1 MMPDPTPPNDPRP
14 TPPGGLVH
22 SYQKYDPKNF
32 PSPTTEAPDL
42 ASAAFEHM
50 LAFGNMRDFTDE
62 ELANA
67 IRLDPSMFPRLGP
80 SIQSLRAMLE
90 ARKRK
95 ILETYE
101 TDGAKRNAEKAFGEA
116 AATARPP
123 KNFQNDFAK
132 AARQRQLAE
141 LEELYYRQRDDQ
153 SDFAKDLANVVNS
166 LGELY
171 QVEELASKYA
181 FTGREELTPEEA
193 LAIKEELETIDK
205 LLEQLKDAAQNAQLA
220 IIDMDDLSQF
230 ADSDEAREQIES
242 LNQIQQQ
249 IEDYVREQARAQGLE
264 FSKGAYTLSPK
275 SMRLFQ
281 KTLLNEIFT
290 DLSAARSGRHFG
302 PIIGEGAVE
311 LQRTKPYEFGDAA
324 NHIDVS
330 QTLINAAAATKQRG
344 CDFQAGSPGSQ
355 LSPGER
361 TRPHVRMDDIEIHLT
376 RNTPKCATMVLMDMS
391 GSMRYDGQ
399 YINCKRMALAL
410 DGLIRSEYPGDFVGF
425 VEMASF
431 GKVTHVADIPALLP
445 KPVSIHQPVVRLKA
459 DMSDPKLS
467 ESRLPQH
474 FTNIQHALQLSRQ
487 VLGAQST
494 PNRQVMLITDGLPT
508 AHFEG
513 REVFFL
519 YPPDPRTEAAT
530 MREAMLCAQLGITIN
545 IFLLPNWGQ
554 SSEDIQFAHKMA
566 ETTRGRVFFTG
577 GKDLDRFVLWD
588 YVNQRRKILG

>member
-1 MMPDPTPPNDPRP
+1 MMPEPASPTNPRP

-32 PSPTTEAPDL
+32 PSPTTQAPDL

-50 LAFGNMRDFTDE
+50 LAFGTMREFTDE

-67 IRLDPSMFPRLGP
+67 VRLDPSMFPRLGP
-80 SIQSLRAMLE
+80 SIASLRAMLE
-90 ARKRK
+90 ERKRK
-95 ILETYE
+95 ILATYE
-101 TDGAKRNAEKAFGEA
+101 TGEA
-116 AATARPP
+116 RRDAEAAFARAAGSARPP
-123 KNFQNDFAK
+123 KNFQNDYAK

-141 LEELYYRQRDDQ
+141 LEEMYYRQRDDQ
-153 SDFAKDLANVVNS
+153 SDFARDLARVIHS

-171 QVEELASKYA
+171 QVEDLASKYA
-181 FTGREELTPEEA
+181 FTGREGLSPQAA

-205 LLEQLKDAAQNAQLA
+205 LLEQLKNAARNAQLA
-220 IIDMDDLSQF
+220 IIDMDDLAQF
-230 ADSDEAREQIES
+230 ADSDEAREEIES

-249 IEDYVREQARAQGLE
+249 IEDFVREQARAQGLE
-264 FSKGAYTLSPK
+264 FSKGAYTLSPT

-281 KTLLNEIFT
+281 KTLLTEIFT
-290 DLSAARSGRHFG
+290 DLAAARSGRHVG
-302 PIIGEGAVE
+302 PVIGEGAVE
-311 LQRTKPYEFGDAA
+311 LQRTRPYEFGDAA
-324 NHIDVS
+324 THIDVS
-330 QTLINAAAATKQRG
+330 QTLINAAAAAKQRG
-344 CDFQAGSPGSQ
+344 GARDAGVPGSPRA
-355 LSPGER
+355 PAPR
-361 TRPHVRMDDIEIHLT
+361 VRMDDIEIHPT
-376 RNTPKCATMVLMDMS
+376 RNSPKCATMVLMDMS

-431 GKVTHVADIPALLP
+431 GKVTHVADIPALMP
-445 KPVSIHQPVVRLKA
+445 KPVSIHQSVVRLKA
-459 DMSDPKLS
+459 DMSDPNLS

-474 FTNIQHALQLSRQ
+474 FTNIQHALQLSRR

-530 MREAMLCAQLGITIN
+530 MREAMLCSQLGITIN
-545 IFLLPNWGQ
+545 IFLLPNFGQ